1 MQRGS
6 PAALNGHSSTGFF
19 FHPERRKFAK
29 RPQGGIG
36 SSKRAAGNGARC
48 QMAFSAVV
56 FEVKNV
62 SGQANRTAAWIRICS
77 SRGNMASAILDDIIQ
92 SLKKQVSFGLVFLRF
107 AYASL
112 LGGGKR
118 LLTLQYCSN
127 PRNTNNDN
135 NDRVIF
141 YKFMRSFRLDE
152 RLHLKC
158 IYIYVSVCVCVFI
171 YYHI

>member
-29 RPQGGIG
+29 RPRGGIG

-112 LGGGKR
+112 LGGKSD
-118 LLTLQYCSN
+118 YSPC
-127 PRNTNNDN
+127 NT
-135 NDRVIF
+135 VLIQETPT
-141 YKFMRSFRLDE
+141 MTTMIESF
-152 RLHLKC
+152 
-158 IYIYVSVCVCVFI
+158 FI
-171 YYHI
+171 SL